1 MGKRNTRYKK
11 MESMITVIL
20 CLDAIIFLGFL
31 ILSGI
36 GMTALKAI
44 TAILSIALSGFVL
57 YILFITKELLRKRSL
72 WMTLAAVCI
81 LLCLFASLILHFP
94 APRFTL

>member
-1 MGKRNTRYKK
+1 MGKRKNRYKQ
-11 MESMITVIL
+11 MESIITAIL
-20 CLDAIIFLGFL
+20 CLDAIVFLVFL
-31 ILSGI
+31 ILSGL

-72 WMTLAAVCI
+72 WMTLAAGCI
-81 LLCLFASLILHFP
+81 LLCLLASLILHFP